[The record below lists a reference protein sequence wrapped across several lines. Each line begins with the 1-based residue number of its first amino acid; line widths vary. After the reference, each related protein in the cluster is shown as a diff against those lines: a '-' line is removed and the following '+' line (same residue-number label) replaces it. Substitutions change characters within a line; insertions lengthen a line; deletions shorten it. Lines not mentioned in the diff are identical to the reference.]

1 MIKCAKEMRATAAAA
16 LKGKWGSAVLTTF
29 VYMAIACVG
38 SGILGIIPGLNLIA
52 IIACV
57 ILVAGFDVA
66 LLNLLRTG
74 EAIEVGCLFDFFK
87 ESRLWVTILLMYVYT
102 FLWSL
107 LFIIPGIIKGYSYA
121 MTPYILKDN
130 PNMENNAAIEMSM
143 AMMNGFK
150 WRLFCLDLSFIGWAF
165 LCVLT
170 LGIGYLWLVPY
181 MQTARAA
188 FYEDVKA
195 EFAGKAA
202 A

>member
-1 MIKCAKEMRATAAAA
+1 MRATAAAA
-16 LKGKWGSAVLTTF
+16 LKGKWGGAVLTTF

-38 SGILGIIPGLNLIA
+38 SAILGIIPGLNLVA
-52 IIACV
+52 MLACV
-57 ILVAGFDVA
+57 VMVAGFEVA
-66 LLNLLRTG
+66 LLALLRNG
-74 EAIEVGCLFDFFK
+74 EAVEVGCLFDFFK
-87 ESRLWVTILLMYVYT
+87 ESRLMGTVLLMYLYT

-107 LFIIPGIIKGYSYA
+107 LFVVPGIINGFAYA

-130 PNMENNAAIEMSM
+130 PNMKNNEAIELSM
-143 AMMNGFK
+143 AMMDGFK
-150 WRLFCLDLSFIGWAF
+150 WRLFCLQLSFIGWAF

-170 LGIGYLWLVPY
+170 FGIGYLWLIPY
-181 MQTARAA
+181 MQTSTAA